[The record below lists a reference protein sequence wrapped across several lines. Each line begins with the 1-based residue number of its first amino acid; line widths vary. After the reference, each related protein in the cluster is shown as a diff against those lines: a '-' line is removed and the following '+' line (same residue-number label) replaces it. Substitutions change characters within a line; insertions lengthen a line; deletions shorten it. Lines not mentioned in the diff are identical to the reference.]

1 MIDFAADTAA
11 IFADGLGDDATY
23 TPVGGSP
30 AAVRVI
36 RRQPDGESGF
46 ASVRTT
52 SPSATFLIA
61 VAAVAAPAA
70 GDAILCGGVSYMVQ
84 GVPVRD
90 ERHLRWTVEAYPT

>member
-1 MIDFAADTAA
+1 MIDFAADTMA

-23 TPVGGSP
+23 TPVGGTP

-36 RRQPDGESGF
+36 RRRPDGEVSF

-52 SPSATFLIA
+52 SATAMFLIE

-70 GDAILCGGVSYMVQ
+70 GDVIACGGVNYVVQ

-90 ERHLRWTVEAYPT
+90 ERHLRWSIEAYPT